1 MRAKALSFAI
11 VVLAV
16 ATVASAFEEAGS
28 QTGKAG
34 VRTVEER
41 LEEFSKKLDL
51 NDDQKAQVKT
61 ILESAQ
67 AETKELRQAEGS
79 RREKG
84 SRLRE
89 IGKETNG
96 KIRAVLND
104 EQKKK
109 FDELVEQK
117 KSQMRE
123 RRRRS

>member
-1 MRAKALSFAI
+1 MRSKALFFGM
-11 VVLAV
+11 VLLAV
-16 ATVASAFEEAGS
+16 ATVASAFEESGS

-34 VRTVEER
+34 ARTTEER

-67 AETKELRQAEGS
+67 TEMKELRASDGTRQ
-79 RREKG
+79 EKG

-89 IGKETNG
+89 LGKEANG

-123 RRRRS
+123 RRKRY

>member
-1 MRAKALSFAI
+1 MSSKALVFAMVI
-11 VVLAV
+11 LA
-16 ATVASAFEEAGS
+16 AAAVASAFEESGS

-34 VRTVEER
+34 ARTAEER

-67 AETKELRQAEGS
+67 GEMKELREAEGS

-89 IGKETNG
+89 LGKETNG
-96 KIRAVLND
+96 KIRAVLNH
-104 EQKKK
+104 EQKNK
-109 FDELVEQK
+109 FDELVAEK

-123 RRRRS
+123 RRKR

>member
-1 MRAKALSFAI
+1 MRARALF
-11 VVLAV
+11 LAV
-16 ATVASAFEEAGS
+16 MILAAVTAATAFEEPGGERENRRS
-28 QTGKAG
+28 
-34 VRTVEER
+34 VEER
-41 LEEFSKKLDL
+41 LEEFSRKLDL
-51 NDDQKAQVKT
+51 NDDQKAQVKA

-67 AETKELRQAEGS
+67 AEMKELREAEGS

-89 IGKETNG
+89 IGKETNS

-109 FDELVEQK
+109 FDELVEEK

-123 RRRRS
+123 RRRRR

>member
-1 MRAKALSFAI
+1 MSSKALVFAMVI
-11 VVLAV
+11 LAA
-16 ATVASAFEEAGS
+16 ATVGSAFEESAS
-28 QTGKAG
+28 QSGRPAA
-34 VRTVEER
+34 RTVEKR

-67 AETKELRQAEGS
+67 AEMKELRQAEGS

-96 KIRAVLND
+96 KIRALLND

-109 FDELVEQK
+109 FDELVEEK

-123 RRRRS
+123 RRRR

>member
-1 MRAKALSFAI
+1 MVI
-11 VVLAV
+11 LAA
-16 ATVASAFEEAGS
+16 ATVASAFEESGS

-34 VRTVEER
+34 ARTAEER

-67 AETKELRQAEGS
+67 GEMKELREAEGS

-89 IGKETNG
+89 LGKETNG

-117 KSQMRE
+117 KSEMRE

>member
-1 MRAKALSFAI
+1 MSSKALVFAMVI
-11 VVLAV
+11 LAA
-16 ATVASAFEEAGS
+16 ATVASAFEESGS

-34 VRTVEER
+34 ARTAEER

-67 AETKELRQAEGS
+67 GEMKELREAEGS

-89 IGKETNG
+89 LGKETNG

-117 KSQMRE
+117 KSEMRE

>member
-1 MRAKALSFAI
+1 MSSKALVFAMVI
-11 VVLAV
+11 LAA
-16 ATVASAFEEAGS
+16 ATVASAFEESAS
-28 QTGKAG
+28 QSGRPGA
-34 VRTVEER
+34 RTVEER

-67 AETKELRQAEGS
+67 AEMKELRQAEGS

-123 RRRRS
+123 RRRR